1 MGKIEERI
9 LQQEKRIQI
18 QIMSFLMKGCDYM
31 EDGVWRTIA
40 GRRVFIK
47 EGQSLSEAMKES
59 GKFKEKETT
68 KLQEYVKKEDELN
81 PKLDGLEYDELNEIF
96 NKTTDPD
103 MRDIIMNKMQEKD
116 VVRFGREIYGIE
128 MNDIDY
134 QGSFDDALKYVNDF
148 NKDKEYKTMNL
159 YHGTN
164 AKFEKFNYD
173 HFGQTDP
180 GDYGQGIYLTKNKQ
194 TASKYGKDVKEVEVK
209 YKNALVINNEQDYQ
223 KHAEF
228 FGDKYGEAKSLYN
241 SKQRSV
247 AIMKQG
253 YDAVI
258 DNVYGQVIIYDLNNT
273 NIKK

>member
-1 MGKIEERI
+1 MAKDD
-9 LQQEKRIQI
+9 
-18 QIMSFLMKGCDYM
+18 F
-31 EDGVWRTIA
+31 EDGVWRTVG
-40 GRRVFIK
+40 GRRIFIRNG
-47 EGQSLSEAMKES
+47 ESLSSAMKRS
-59 GKFKEKETT
+59 GKFEKNTKEQNEKIVNYEN
-68 KLQEYVKKEDELN
+68 KKDELESKIN
-81 PKLDGLEYDELNEIF
+81 NLDYEQLNELF
-96 NKTTDPD
+96 NKTSDPD
-103 MRDIIMNKMQEKD
+103 TRDIIMNRMQEKD

-134 QGSFDDALKYVNDF
+134 KGSFEEALKYVDNF
-148 NKDKEYKTMNL
+148 NKNKDYQTMSL

-164 AKFEKFNYD
+164 AKFEKFDYD

-180 GDYGQGIYLTKNKQ
+180 GDYGQGIYLTNDKNI
-194 TASKYGKDVKEVEVK
+194 ASKYGKDIKQVEVK
-209 YKNALVINNEQDYQ
+209 FKNPLVINSESDYQ

-258 DNVYGQVIIYDLNNT
+258 DNLYGQIIVYDLKNT

>member
-1 MGKIEERI
+1 MDDDIGGI
-9 LQQEKRIQI
+9 
-18 QIMSFLMKGCDYM
+18 
-31 EDGVWRTIA
+31 WRTIG

-47 EGQSLSEAMKES
+47 TGQSLKDAMKES
-59 GKFKEKETT
+59 GKFNNNELEKTL
-68 KLQEYVKKEDELN
+68 KIANKEDELSEKIS
-81 PKLDGLEYDELNEIF
+81 KLTYDEMNELF
-96 NKTTDPD
+96 NKTTDAD
-103 MRDIIMNKMQEKD
+103 TREILMNKMQEKD
-116 VVRFGREIYGIE
+116 VVRFGREIYGID
-128 MNDIDY
+128 MKDIDY
-134 QGSFDDALKYVNDF
+134 KGSFEDGLKYVNDF
-148 NKDKEYKTMNL
+148 NKEKDFQTMEL

-180 GDYGQGIYLTKNKQ
+180 GDYGQGIYLTEDKNV
-194 TASKYGKDVKEVEVK
+194 ASRYGKDIKKVKVK
-209 YKNALVINNEQDYQ
+209 FKNPLIINNEDDYQ

-258 DNVYGQVIIYDLNNT
+258 DKKYGQIVIYDIENT
-273 NIKK
+273 RIL

>member
-1 MGKIEERI
+1 
-9 LQQEKRIQI
+9 
-18 QIMSFLMKGCDYM
+18 MSDLG
-31 EDGVWRTIA
+31 GVWRTVG
-40 GRRVFIK
+40 GRRIFIK
-47 EGQSLSEAMKES
+47 DGEDLATAMKNS
-59 GKFKEKETT
+59 GKFGEKETP
-68 KLQEYVKKEDELN
+68 KLQEYAKKEDELKS
-81 PKLDGLEYDELNEIF
+81 KLDGLEYDELNEIF

-103 MRDIIMNKMQEKD
+103 MRGIIMNKMQEKD

-134 QGSFDDALKYVNDF
+134 QGSFDDALKYANDF

-164 AKFEKFNYD
+164 AKFEKFDYD

-180 GDYGQGIYLTKNKQ
+180 GDYGQGIYLTENKQ